1 VSIRVKIQTK
11 SGHKIINLNRR
22 RAIKERCLNCS
33 GFKYSEI
40 KNCDFFDC
48 PLHAFRSGKGKQ
60 NAKARNKAIRQYC
73 LWCCAGQSGEV
84 LNCPI
89 LDCPLWPYRKG
100 RIDRSSEIVSMQK
113 NEHIE
118 ATFESN

>member
-1 VSIRVKIQTK
+1 MSISVKIQTK
-11 SGHKIINLNRR
+11 NGHKIINLNRR

-40 KNCDFFDC
+40 NNCDFFDC

-60 NAKARNKAIRQYC
+60 NAKDRNKAIRQYC
-73 LWCCAGQSGEV
+73 LWCCAGQSSEV
-84 LNCPI
+84 SKCPA

-100 RIDRSSEIVSMQK
+100 RIDKSSEIVSTPGK
-113 NEHIE
+113 GHIE
-118 ATFESN
+118 AFSETN